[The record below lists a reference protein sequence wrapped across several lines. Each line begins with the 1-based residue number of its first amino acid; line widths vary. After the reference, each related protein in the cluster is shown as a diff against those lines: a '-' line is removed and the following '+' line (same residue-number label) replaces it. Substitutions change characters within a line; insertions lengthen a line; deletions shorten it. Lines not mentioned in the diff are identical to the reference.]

1 MTRDEELELHG
12 LVVQAWELRDGPYL
26 LDAVG
31 ALVEW
36 YERRGL
42 RWLIRRQER
51 QSALVRLMRETRP

>member
-1 MTRDEELELHG
+1 VTRDEELELHG
-12 LVVQAWELRDGPYL
+12 LFEQAWSLRDGPYFV
-26 LDAVG
+26 DAVG
-31 ALVEW
+31 ALVEC

>member
-51 QSALVRLMRETRP
+51 QSALVRLMRESRP

>member
-1 MTRDEELELHG
+1 MTRDEELELRG

-51 QSALVRLMRETRP
+51 QSALVRLMRESRP